1 MRVIR
6 LACLVITSAVLAC
19 GGGGDDDDGGTT
31 GPPPPPPP
39 GGGGQTLGSI
49 TTSVS
54 SLTLIAGATQTITVT
69 ALDAAGAVIA
79 NPGAPNFASAS
90 PTIAE
95 VDASGNVLAISSGGT
110 TITAQLTV
118 GSVTRTATVTVNVT
132 GSLPASG
139 SVSTTAGDA
148 FTPNRVAIIQGG
160 SVTWTFGVT
169 IHNVTFNPTA
179 GAPANISDT
188 YSISANRSFNTSGN
202 FVYTCTLHPGMSGTI
217 IVR

>member
-1 MRVIR
+1 MRITR
-6 LACLVITSAVLAC
+6 LACLVMTSALLAC
-19 GGGGDDDDGGTT
+19 GGGGDDDGGTT

-54 SLTLIAGATQTITVT
+54 TLTLIAGATQTITVT
-69 ALDAAGAVIA
+69 ALDAQGAVIA

-95 VDASGNVLAISSGGT
+95 VDASGTVMAISSGST
-110 TITAQLTV
+110 TITVQLTV

-132 GSLPASG
+132 GSLPSNAT
-139 SVSTTAGDA
+139 VSTTAGDA
-148 FTPNRVAIIQGG
+148 FTPNRVVIIQTG
-160 SVTWTFGVT
+160 SVTWQFGVT
-169 IHNVTFNPTA
+169 IHNVTFNPGTA
-179 GAPANISDT
+179 GTPTNISDT
-188 YSISANRSFNTSGN
+188 YSTSASRSFNSPGN
-202 FVYTCTLHPGMSGTI
+202 FAYTCTLHPGMSGTV

>member
-6 LACLVITSAVLAC
+6 LACLVITSALLAC
-19 GGGGDDDDGGTT
+19 GGGGDDDGGTT

-54 SLTLIAGATQTITVT
+54 SLTLIAGSTQTITVT

-79 NPGAPNFASAS
+79 NPGAPNFSSAS

-95 VDASGNVLAISSGGT
+95 IDGSGNVLAISSGAT

-118 GSVTRTATVTVNVT
+118 GSVTRTATVAVTVT

-179 GAPANISDT
+179 GTPANIPDT
-188 YSISANRSFNTSGN
+188 YSISASRSFNTTGN
-202 FVYTCTLHPGMSGTI
+202 FAYTCTLHPGMSGTV